1 MRADAVLSAAL
12 AVLATASAA
21 VAAVTPPAVNPA
33 GPLGTRLS
41 YVATQFCVDVLSRK
55 VALPATPDEE
65 QVLFAGY
72 GLTSGLPNAAMLAL
86 GRDISLVEQ
95 ATLASGEASD
105 GAFMVALGG
114 RAGETCRIIVYR
126 APLDGLFVKAAYR
139 AMQMPAQGWRS
150 LPVPQ
155 QPKAARKLSL
165 VKRDAKHRPYLA
177 NILVPNATGPIAAIV
192 TVSAIPANITIPTGY

>member
-1 MRADAVLSAAL
+1 MRAGAVLSAAL

-21 VAAVTPPAVNPA
+21 VTADNPA
-33 GPLGTRLS
+33 APLGMRLS
-41 YVATQFCVDVLSRK
+41 EVATQFCVDILSRK

-65 QVLFAGY
+65 QVLFARY
-72 GLTSGLPNAAMLAL
+72 GLTSGLPNAAMQAL
-86 GRDISLVEQ
+86 GRNTALVEQ

-126 APLDGLFVKAAYR
+126 APLDGLFVKAAYE

-155 QPKAARKLSL
+155 RPTIARKLSL
-165 VKRDAKHRPYLA
+165 FKRDAQHRPFLA
-177 NILVPNATGPIAAIV
+177 NILAPTAPGPIAAVV
-192 TVSAIPANITIPTGY
+192 TIAAIPANVTIPEGY

>member
-21 VAAVTPPAVNPA
+21 VAAVTPAA
-33 GPLGTRLS
+33 PLGMRLS
-41 YVATQFCVDVLSRK
+41 YVATRFCVDVLSRK
-55 VALPATPDEE
+55 VALPVNADEE
-65 QVLFAGY
+65 QVLFARY
-72 GLTSGLPNAAMLAL
+72 GLTSGLPNAAMQAL
-86 GRDISLVEQ
+86 GRDTSLVEQ

-105 GAFMVALGG
+105 GAFIVALGG

-126 APLDGLFVKAAYR
+126 APLDGLFVKAAYQ

-155 QPKAARKLSL
+155 QPTAARKLSL
-165 VKRDAKHRPYLA
+165 FKRDVKHRPYLA
-177 NILVPNATGPIAAIV
+177 NILAPTTPGPIAAVV
-192 TVSAIPANITIPTGY
+192 TVAAIPANITIPKGY